1 MGVLLAG
8 QNFSDELLAEL
19 QAVGATCSRREL
31 ARVVCARLS
40 WQGPGGQPAEMSA
53 RKALAQLQ
61 RQGHLALPAAVPG
74 PPRPTAALP
83 LPAPAQPCPAVLKEL
98 GTVRLVLVG
107 GRKSQAARRWR
118 EIMAHHYLGPGP
130 LCGAQLRYLI
140 VSDAGYLGALAFSA
154 AALQLAARDAFI
166 GWAPETRREQ
176 LHLVVNNSRFLLLPW
191 VRVPHLASHVL
202 AQAARR
208 LPRDW
213 QARYGY
219 APVLLESF
227 VETARF
233 KGTSYLAAGWQALG
247 ETCGRGRQDR
257 AHRAARPRKTI
268 WLRALR
274 ADWRTHLGR
283 APQPGRLAPRARPG
297 APPPASSAPGAS
309 GPPPP
314 DDWAAAEMGG
324 AALGDARLPRRL
336 VTLSRQFF
344 ARPQAHIPEACG
356 RRAAAK
362 AAYRFFAHP
371 HVTLP
376 KILAPHRAQTCARAA
391 AHPVV
396 LAVQDTTELD
406 YTAHPAT
413 TGLGPIG
420 NHRAHVQ
427 GLILHPTM
435 VYTPAGLALGLLEA
449 QCWARDPGH
458 RVKFRQPVEQKESAK
473 WLRSL
478 AAAQQLQAQCPG
490 TQVISVGDCEAD
502 MFELYRQAV
511 ACPHGTKFLV
521 RAFRERALAAEEEPE
536 QEREKEKEEK
546 LTQLWESLRAR
557 PSAGT
562 VKVSLPR
569 RGSRPARLAEV
580 EVRFAEVSVAPPAYL
595 RGAQAL
601 RLWAV
606 ALLEPAPPEGASA
619 VEWLLLTNLPVTT
632 WEAAVEKTQWYGQRF
647 QIEVFFRTLKS
658 GCRLEDRQL
667 GEARRLENCLAI
679 DLVVAWRIV
688 HLVKLGREVPELPCT
703 VFFEELQWKAL
714 LACAQRG
721 QPADLSTA
729 PSLRAAVRLVAQLG
743 GFLGRKGDGEPGA
756 QTLWRGLQRLD
767 DIVVGFALALG
778 LPPPP
783 VPSQMDYG

>member
-1 MGVLLAG
+1 M
-8 QNFSDELLAEL
+8 
-19 QAVGATCSRREL
+19 
-31 ARVVCARLS
+31 
-40 WQGPGGQPAEMSA
+40 
-53 RKALAQLQ
+53 
-61 RQGHLALPAAVPG
+61 
-74 PPRPTAALP
+74 
-83 LPAPAQPCPAVLKEL
+83 
-98 GTVRLVLVG
+98 
-107 GRKSQAARRWR
+107 
-118 EIMAHHYLGPGP
+118 
-130 LCGAQLRYLI
+130 
-140 VSDAGYLGALAFSA
+140 
-154 AALQLAARDAFI
+154 
-166 GWAPETRREQ
+166 
-176 LHLVVNNSRFLLLPW
+176 VNNSRFLLLPW

-227 VETARF
+227 VETGRF

-356 RRAAAK
+356 QRAAAK

-376 KILAPHRAQTCARAA
+376 KILAPHRAQTCARVA

-449 QCWARDPGH
+449 QC
-458 RVKFRQPVEQKESAK
+458 
-473 WLRSL
+473 
-478 AAAQQLQAQCPG
+478 PG

-502 MFELYRQAV
+502 MFELYRQAA

-521 RAFRERALAAEEEPE
+521 RAFRERALAAEEE
-536 QEREKEKEEK
+536 QEREQEKEEK
-546 LTQLWESLRAR
+546 LTQLWESLRSR

-569 RGSRPARLAEV
+569 RGSRKARLAEV

-714 LACAQRG
+714 LACAARG
-721 QPADLSTA
+721 QSADLSTA